1 MSENLYKNWKT
12 VKEILLDGLDE
23 ERKQV
28 LDVLLDNTRRK
39 TDPKMAKLILPI
51 LRKIIETN
59 LFEIIGIQAMPHCFD
74 KVEISWKDHENYF
87 ETIEAKRRKLGA
99 AYHLYNE
106 EEIKEG
112 YAKGIDVEA
121 ETMACMAQEII
132 AEIEL
137 EIISR
142 YKSSTPVYLEYNK
155 ENPEKNIISKISEM
169 INEITSDNKWIIIS
183 PDILVVLS
191 KSEKFEKYEK
201 KCYGSLGYVGK
212 FENAKVFIN
221 QYACHFYPHNEP
233 VIFGYKNS
241 NIDAP
246 AIYAPYVMIDI
257 IQEKDKC
264 TFEEICRSYTRYG
277 FIDNGIKDKIKL
289 LTIDFGPR
297 LMPSNF

>member
-51 LRKIIETN
+51 LRRIIETN

-87 ETIEAKRRKLGA
+87 ETIEAKMRKLGII
-99 AYHLYNE
+99 YHLE
-106 EEIKEG
+106 CEDAIKEG

-121 ETMACMAQEII
+121 ETMACMAQEIVV
-132 AEIEL
+132 EIEQ
-137 EIISR
+137 EIIMK
-142 YKSSTPVYLEYNK
+142 YKRSSTPVYLEYNK

-169 INEITSDNKWIIIS
+169 INEIQSDNKWIIIS
-183 PDILVVLS
+183 NDFYIVLN
-191 KSEKFEKYEK
+191 KNEKFEKDEK
-201 KCYGSLGYVGK
+201 TYYGSLKYAGK

-221 QYACHFYPHNEP
+221 GYANYREP

-241 NIDAP
+241 NTDAP

-257 IQEKDKC
+257 SFFKSPY
-264 TFEEICRSYTRYG
+264 TFEKECRSYTHYG
-277 FIDNGIKDKIKL
+277 FLDNGIKDKINL
-289 LTIDFGPR
+289 LIIDTNR